1 MGITV
6 LGHPSGKPKLK
17 SAITSRCQ
25 FIGRDDT
32 SRANQQVG
40 INTTRHATSEHQVL
54 GCRLAMRQ
62 VLGLKR
68 RRAIVALHQTHAVR
82 IASRGHAGEQTC
94 KTIEILGIEHT
105 RGRTTQTQIAP
116 TSPVGNI
123 MSAFMPIERVA
134 RHLIRMVARRTQP
147 RACDVHAC
155 GLEILIGLKR
165 LVTARHA
172 VKRRALLECERI
184 DRHMVRPPR
193 KHTIKRVLPA
203 RHRLSGK
210 PTHKV
215 ARHIEPNILHR
226 RDSLKRP
233 FGIMDA
239 ANGSQLGIVEGLH
252 AQRDA
257 RDTRLG
263 KRGGEPSGQR
273 LRIGFASK
281 LNGLAPHGD
290 TAGKIHQALP
300 CQRRRAAADVDRAD
314 LSECPSVAKGI
325 EPRIQVLKIGIERS
339 VQVARRH
346 TARVKVAIA
355 AFLSAKRH
363 VHIQRGNGHS

>member
-1 MGITV
+1 
-6 LGHPSGKPKLK
+6 
-17 SAITSRCQ
+17 
-25 FIGRDDT
+25 
-32 SRANQQVG
+32 
-40 INTTRHATSEHQVL
+40 
-54 GCRLAMRQ
+54 
-62 VLGLKR
+62 
-68 RRAIVALHQTHAVR
+68 
-82 IASRGHAGEQTC
+82 
-94 KTIEILGIEHT
+94 
-105 RGRTTQTQIAP
+105 
-116 TSPVGNI
+116 

-134 RHLIRMVARRTQP
+134 RHLIRMAARRTQP
-147 RACDVHAC
+147 LARDVHTC
-155 GLEILIGLKR
+155 GLKILIGLER
-165 LVTARHA
+165 LITARHA
-172 VKRRALLECERI
+172 VKRRALLERERI
-184 DRHMVRPPR
+184 DRHMVRGR
-193 KHTIKRVLPA
+193 LKHAIERVLPA
-203 RHRLSGK
+203 RHSLSGK
-210 PTHKV
+210 PAHKV

-252 AQRDA
+252 TQRDA